1 MFDCSA
7 KYRGTSLNDR
17 LLQGPD
23 LTNSVV
29 GVLTRFR
36 HEPVAVI
43 TDVEAMFHQ
52 VQVKREDRDLL
63 RFLWWP
69 QGDTDAQCQE
79 YRMTV
84 HIFGATSSPS
94 CVNLVMR
101 RHAEKNEDV
110 FGSTVVKTVLRNFYV
125 DDCLKSLP
133 TTKDAV
139 EHAKDLSLLMR
150 NGGFKLTKWV
160 SNDKDVMLSVPEE
173 LRAKEMKNLDFEK
186 DYLPVERALGIE
198 WSVETDRFQ
207 FKVNIT
213 EKPPTRRGI
222 LSLASS
228 IYDPLGM
235 VAPFVLPAKILLQDL
250 CRLGLHWDDTI
261 PDDLLVVWNKWIASV
276 PELSKFSIDRCLK
289 PHDFGQIVSVQIH
302 HFSDASESAYGA
314 VAYLRLVNAEGQVH
328 HTEIGVGSSYRCSSC
343 QQDPG
348 C

>member
-1 MFDCSA
+1 
-7 KYRGTSLNDR
+7 
-17 LLQGPD
+17 
-23 LTNSVV
+23 
-29 GVLTRFR
+29 
-36 HEPVAVI
+36 
-43 TDVEAMFHQ
+43 
-52 VQVKREDRDLL
+52 
-63 RFLWWP
+63 
-69 QGDTDAQCQE
+69 
-79 YRMTV
+79 
-84 HIFGATSSPS
+84 
-94 CVNLVMR
+94 
-101 RHAEKNEDV
+101 
-110 FGSTVVKTVLRNFYV
+110 
-125 DDCLKSLP
+125 
-133 TTKDAV
+133 
-139 EHAKDLSLLMR
+139 MR

-160 SNDKDVMLSVPEE
+160 SNDKGVILSFPEE

-261 PDDLLVVWNKWIASV
+261 PDDLLVVWNQWIASV
-276 PELSKFSIDRCLK
+276 PELSKFSIDTCLK

-314 VAYLRLVNAEGQVH
+314 VAYLRLVNAEGRIHCAYLLAKSRLAPLKTVTIPRLELAAATIAVRVNKMLVAELDLPVDEVKYWTDSLTVLRYLTQESKRF
-328 HTEIGVGSSYRCSSC
+328 HTYVANRVAYI
-343 QQDPG
+343 
-348 C
+348 